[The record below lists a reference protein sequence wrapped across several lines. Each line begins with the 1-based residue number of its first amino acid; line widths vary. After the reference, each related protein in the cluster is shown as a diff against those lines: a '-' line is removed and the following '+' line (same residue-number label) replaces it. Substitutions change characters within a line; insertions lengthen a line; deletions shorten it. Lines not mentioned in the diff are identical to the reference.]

1 MFIVE
6 NEFGAYDK
14 VETASIHDPYRVD
27 YLRTHIQEMLKA
39 ITIDGV
45 DLMSDTTWGII
56 DIVSFGT
63 GEMEKRLDKVNE
75 GVVNVKS

>member
-1 MFIVE
+1 MR
-6 NEFGAYDK
+6 K
-14 VETASIHDPYRVD
+14 YRKILISKRV
-27 YLRTHIQEMLKA
+27 IGNSQSMLKA

>member
-1 MFIVE
+1 M
-6 NEFGAYDK
+6 YQK
-14 VETASIHDPYRVD
+14 LRMRKYRKILISKRV
-27 YLRTHIQEMLKA
+27 IGNSQSMLKA

>member
-1 MFIVE
+1 MFT
-6 NEFGAYDK
+6 Y
-14 VETASIHDPYRVD
+14 TY
-27 YLRTHIQEMLKA
+27 QEMLKA
-39 ITIDGV
+39 STIDGV

-56 DIVSFGT
+56 DIVGFGT